1 MIMTTPKSNEI
12 KIMSRKNRKITLN
25 MEALIV
31 A

>member
-1 MIMTTPKSNEI
+1 MIMNTLKSSEI
-12 KIMSRKNRKITLN
+12 KIMNRKNRKITLN

>member
-1 MIMTTPKSNEI
+1 MIMNTLKSSKI